1 MAIKGKEG
9 KYVIWLS
16 LLVTKIMLLVIA
28 VVTTKLPESHILH
41 GRCKLV
47 CKQLPFNLQAVVKER
62 DKSATQTGNR
72 EHLHQ
77 SKSYAF

>member
-9 KYVIWLS
+9 KYAIWLS
-16 LLVTKIMLLVIA
+16 LLVTKIMLLVID
-28 VVTTKLPESHILH
+28 VVTTKLPESRILH
-41 GRCKLV
+41 GRCKLL
-47 CKQLPFNLQAVVKER
+47 CKQLPFNLQAVVKL

-72 EHLHQ
+72 EHLRQ